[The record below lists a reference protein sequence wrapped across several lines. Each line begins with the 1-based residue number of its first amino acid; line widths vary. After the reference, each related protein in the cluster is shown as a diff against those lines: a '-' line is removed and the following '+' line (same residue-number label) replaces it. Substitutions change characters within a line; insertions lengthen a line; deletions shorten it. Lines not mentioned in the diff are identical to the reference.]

1 MSVLYGNRSRTRDQA
16 RALSLTVDTGKPS
29 RVQASL
35 QLKNKRCIIAANNY
49 EPGRLFGRGAGRH
62 RAGRRGPFL
71 LSMLALSLFRSTCR
85 PSPAAVARS
94 RRDMIESAR
103 AAARARASPSPNPPR
118 PSVSRVATDSSAT
131 TRTPAR
137 GRVRR
142 DRLGC
147 CTLAESKESTGATA
161 RRRRGAA
168 RVKGR
173 SQRCAS
179 HHSSCRW
186 RRRRSSRRAR
196 TRSASALSARR
207 RCAGRVATRRGAFSR
222 C

>member
-94 RRDMIESAR
+94 RRDMIETAR
-103 AAARARASPSPNPPR
+103 AAARASITEPQLPAPIRLPIRKGLLRDDAYAGARPRPPR
-118 PSVSRVATDSSAT
+118 SAWAAALWQESRALAQPRAADA
-131 TRTPAR
+131 
-137 GRVRR
+137 VRQ
-142 DRLGC
+142 
-147 CTLAESKESTGATA
+147 E
-161 RRRRGAA
+161 
-168 RVKGR
+168 
-173 SQRCAS
+173 
-179 HHSSCRW
+179 
-186 RRRRSSRRAR
+186 
-196 TRSASALSARR
+196 
-207 RCAGRVATRRGAFSR
+207 
-222 C
+222 